1 MVGIEWNSINIY
13 KRKLLQTIANFSFR
27 HFLACQLYM
36 CIIYLESLIWDGSGF
51 LTQAT
56 TLATTLAWQLCSF
69 FSGPVVLLCA
79 HGAGIQPQPLNITT
93 SSRCDELVDEPEQWS
108 EI

>member
-13 KRKLLQTIANFSFR
+13 KLKLLQTIANFSFR

-36 CIIYLESLIWDGSGF
+36 YIIYLEFLIWDGSGF